1 MANGKEPPAGEAQKV
16 PAKVTAKQI
25 KAAIMELKVP
35 KEKHQVAGVDV
46 WVHGLTSYQLEDW
59 RQLKNNPEGTDANLT
74 TAKLIQLALRDES
87 GAPVFT
93 EKELAIIAGRPAMDI
108 EPLSRAILKLSG
120 FGPEAEAAV
129 LKNLLKTLGD
139 AGLSE
144 SPESTS
150 VQ

>member
-1 MANGKEPPAGEAQKV
+1 MTNEKEPANVPAQKV
-16 PAKVTAKQI
+16 PAKVSAKQI

-35 KEKHQVAGVDV
+35 KEKLQVAGVDV

-59 RQLKNNPEGTDANLT
+59 RQLKNNPQGTDANLT
-74 TAKLIQLALRDES
+74 TAKLIQLSLRDES

-93 EKELAIIAGRPAMDI
+93 EKELAIIAGRPALNI
-108 EPLSRAILKLSG
+108 EPLSRVILKLSG

-129 LKNLLKTLGD
+129 LKNLLKILTD

-144 SPESTS
+144 QPESTS

>member
-1 MANGKEPPAGEAQKV
+1 
-16 PAKVTAKQI
+16 
-25 KAAIMELKVP
+25 MELKVP
-35 KEKHQVAGVDV
+35 KEEVQIAGVKA

-59 RQLKNNPEGTDANLT
+59 RQLKNNPEGLDANLT

-87 GAPVFT
+87 GAPVFK
-93 EKELAIIAGRPAMDI
+93 EKELAIIAGRPALDI
-108 EPLSRAILKLSG
+108 EPLSRVILKLSG

-139 AGLSE
+139 VGLSE
-144 SPESTS
+144 QPASTS

>member
-1 MANGKEPPAGEAQKV
+1 MAEKEPEKKEPEKFSAR
-16 PAKVTAKQI
+16 QI
-25 KAAIMELKVP
+25 KSAIMELKVP
-35 KEKHQVAGVDV
+35 KEEHQVAGVKV

-59 RQLKNNPEGTDANLT
+59 RQLKNNPEGVDINLT
-74 TAKLIQLALRDES
+74 TAKLLQLSLHDGS

-93 EKELAIIAGRPAMDI
+93 EKELAIIAGRPALDI
-108 EPLSRAILKLSG
+108 EPLSRVILRLSG
-120 FGPEAEAAV
+120 FGPAAEAAI

-144 SPESTS
+144 LPESTS

>member
-1 MANGKEPPAGEAQKV
+1 
-16 PAKVTAKQI
+16 
-25 KAAIMELKVP
+25 MELKVP
-35 KEKHQVAGVDV
+35 KEEVQVAGFKAYI
-46 WVHGLTSYQLEDW
+46 HGLTSYQLEEW
-59 RQLKNNPEGTDANLT
+59 RQMKNNPQGIDVNLT

-93 EKELAIIAGRPAMDI
+93 EKELAIIAGRPALDI
-108 EPLSRAILKLSG
+108 EPLSRVILRLSG

>member
-1 MANGKEPPAGEAQKV
+1 
-16 PAKVTAKQI
+16 
-25 KAAIMELKVP
+25 MELKVP
-35 KEKHQVAGVDV
+35 KEKHQIAGLEV

-108 EPLSRAILKLSG
+108 EPLSRVILKLSG

-139 AGLSE
+139 VGLSE
-144 SPESTS
+144 HRESTS

>member
-1 MANGKEPPAGEAQKV
+1 MAEKETEKKEPEKFSAR
-16 PAKVTAKQI
+16 QI

-35 KEKHQVAGVDV
+35 KEEHQIAGVKV

-59 RQLKNNPEGTDANLT
+59 RQLKNNPAGIDANLI
-74 TAKLIQLALRDES
+74 TAKLLQLALRDWS

-93 EKELAIIAGRPAMDI
+93 EIELAIIAGRPAMDI
-108 EPLSRAILKLSG
+108 EPLSRVILRLSG
-120 FGPEAEAAV
+120 FGPEAEAAI

-144 SPESTS
+144 QPESTS